1 MNIFLNRNWNAITAQ
16 IGYHCTLNLLWFLG
30 QKAQHRKWP
39 DIGNRPKYP
48 SYIKGEFKSPQ
59 PYPTRKFN
67 CQTKPNQKCKIPTHG
82 SFETLRFFSLTRIQV
97 FYNSVYIFYSYL
109 WLVFPCFHGTPVF
122 NEKFCKIARPSQRT
136 WYSNVC
142 DEVMIVV

>member
-1 MNIFLNRNWNAITAQ
+1 MLSLHKLVITALLIYYDSWVRKLN
-16 IGYHCTLNLLWFLG
+16 IG
-30 QKAQHRKWP
+30 KWP

-109 WLVFPCFHGTPVF
+109 
-122 NEKFCKIARPSQRT
+122 
-136 WYSNVC
+136 
-142 DEVMIVV
+142 